1 MADIQRDDPRFLRF
15 GALSMLG
22 NAVIVLL
29 VWLLFFWVGGTS
41 RLSGVNAVHG
51 WLIRLT
57 SAIPATIIVTACL
70 ALARQLLGAAR
81 EARAV
86 GTTR

>member
-1 MADIQRDDPRFLRF
+1 MADTERDDPRLLRF

-22 NAVIVLL
+22 NAGIVLL

-41 RLSGVNAVHG
+41 SLSGVNPVHG

-57 SAIPATIIVTACL
+57 AAVPAALIVMACL
-70 ALARQLLGAAR
+70 ALARQLLAGARDAAAR
-81 EARAV
+81 
-86 GTTR
+86 

>member
-1 MADIQRDDPRFLRF
+1 MPDNDREVRLMRF

-22 NAVIVLL
+22 NAGAVLL

-41 RLSGVNAVHG
+41 SLSGVNGVHG

-57 SAIPATIIVTACL
+57 SAVPVAIIVTACL
-70 ALARQLLGAAR
+70 ALAYQLRSAAR
-81 EARAV
+81 GAR
-86 GTTR
+86 